1 MKTWIYF
8 IQKSQNV
15 PSSSC
20 VKDSFGILE
29 ARANNVVKYTAQIRL
44 SAANP
49 AATAEEE
56 TPNASETAT

>member
-49 AATAEEE
+49 AETTVEE
-56 TPNASETAT
+56 TPKASATVT